1 MQSQLSNFH
10 STLEKL
16 IAENP
21 ECKILPSD
29 FSSPIMSEADELLTL
44 LSNST
49 GRYAW
54 GFIGSIHDKYYA
66 LLVIHWPSTER
77 EIITSLRMFNT
88 VWSYEYFKPEQFYC
102 ENEFKLCE
110 SIPEAIEKLS
120 SMICTYS
127 QDTQY
132 PFIF

>member
-16 IAENP
+16 IEENP

-29 FSSPIMSEADELLTL
+29 FSSSVMSEADELLTL

-54 GFIGSIHDKYYA
+54 GFIGNIHDKYYA
-66 LLVIHWPSTER
+66 LLVIHCPSNER

-88 VWSYEYFKPEQFYC
+88 IWSYEYFKPEQFYS
-102 ENEFKLCE
+102 ENEFKLCK
-110 SIPEAIEKLS
+110 SIPDAIEALS
-120 SMICTYS
+120 NMIASYH
-127 QDTQY
+127 QKAMY